1 MVTSYQSG
9 LTDLKPLGV
18 FMVKLIKRVPGTPKD
33 SMFNTKLS
41 PWNDCTEL
49 SNLNWIHRKLS

>member
-41 PWNDCTEL
+41 P
-49 SNLNWIHRKLS
+49 